1 MLGKVFKYG
10 LFIRLYLLSKD
21 RFSNW
26 LLYLFSIF
34 INYYAHGQ
42 MEKGA
47 KIMENPSYEL
57 LFLKSENLLY
67 ALIVGMFIFKETNIF
82 RTEENQTKVKE
93 NTAKP
98 KINNVQNRSEETVVS
113 SLKNDG
119 FDHIRKKGKLRTHA
133 EKLLKE

>member
-1 MLGKVFKYG
+1 MVK
-10 LFIRLYLLSKD
+10 
-21 RFSNW
+21 
-26 LLYLFSIF
+26 
-34 INYYAHGQ
+34 A
-42 MEKGA
+42 A
-47 KIMENPSYEL
+47 KIVENPSYEL

-67 ALIVGMFIFKETNIF
+67 ALIVGMFLFKETNIF
-82 RTEENQTKVKE
+82 RTKKNQTKVKE